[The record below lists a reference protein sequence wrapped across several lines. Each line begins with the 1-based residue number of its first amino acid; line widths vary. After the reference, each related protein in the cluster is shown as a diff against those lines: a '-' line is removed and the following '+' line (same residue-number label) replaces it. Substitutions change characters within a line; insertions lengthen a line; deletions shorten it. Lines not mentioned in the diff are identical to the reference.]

1 VINGA
6 TCHAKDLAGCTPVA
20 QIPMAGP
27 GASTGA
33 IDHATR
39 TLYASNGSGTVA
51 VISTAACNATNT
63 TGCAAA
69 PPTINV
75 GPDPGTPTINPAT
88 QSLYVPFGSKANRVA
103 VINAAT
109 CNATDTSGC
118 GQSPAVVTVG
128 DGSPVLPS
136 VLAVSTKTDTVYAP
150 NQGPAFNGNTVSVI
164 NGATCNGTN
173 HSGCGHLA
181 ATATVGLAP
190 FGAAVNDRTHTLYV
204 VNNADGDSSG
214 TVSVINTATCNGTRT
229 TGCHRRFPA
238 AAVGISPLLAALDAR
253 TGTLYIT
260 DISSAQVTVLNAA
273 RCNARTT
280 SGCRMASR
288 EQPVSSQP
296 FGLAINPRTRTVYI
310 TNLFQAGSMS
320 ILAAIRH

>member
-1 VINGA
+1 
-6 TCHAKDLAGCTPVA
+6 
-20 QIPMAGP
+20 M
-27 GASTGA
+27 
-33 IDHATR
+33 
-39 TLYASNGSGTVA
+39 
-51 VISTAACNATNT
+51 
-63 TGCAAA
+63 
-69 PPTINV
+69 
-75 GPDPGTPTINPAT
+75 
-88 QSLYVPFGSKANRVA
+88 
-103 VINAAT
+103 
-109 CNATDTSGC
+109 
-118 GQSPAVVTVG
+118 
-128 DGSPVLPS
+128 
-136 VLAVSTKTDTVYAP
+136 
-150 NQGPAFNGNTVSVI
+150 
-164 NGATCNGTN
+164 
-173 HSGCGHLA
+173 
-181 ATATVGLAP
+181 
-190 FGAAVNDRTHTLYV
+190 NDRTHTLYV

-238 AAVGISPLLAALDAR
+238 AAVGISPLLDALDAR